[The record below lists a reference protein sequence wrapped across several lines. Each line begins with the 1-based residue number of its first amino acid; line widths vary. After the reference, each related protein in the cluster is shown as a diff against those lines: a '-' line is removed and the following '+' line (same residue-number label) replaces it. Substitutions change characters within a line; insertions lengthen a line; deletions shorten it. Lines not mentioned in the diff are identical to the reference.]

1 MHTRFSRPRNVS
13 RTHILPAL
21 PVLAALVVVASAL
34 AGATGAAAG
43 PAASFTTPITYSGTN
58 LCTGETFTGTGNS
71 RFLLSENVS
80 TSGVIQSHLNVRID
94 GLQAVGTLS
103 GKRYVVQD
111 TFNHEFVLGT
121 ASEDTF
127 DITAH
132 FVRVGEDG
140 TLVVGDDFYEY
151 LRAHITANA
160 NGDVTAFSVRTNDM
174 PCQ

>member
-94 GLQAVGTLS
+94 GLQAVATLS

-111 TFNHEFVLGT
+111 TFNHEFVIGS

-140 TLVVGDDFYEY
+140 TLIVGDDFYEY